1 MHFQFQN
8 KTYIYCGQFLFA
20 NEGSNIDFVK
30 GKYPG
35 CEFVQSAPVPE
46 IKQSEKKLLQIN
58 EVLPEPSALLQE
70 KFGKVDKPVKYKI
83 LEYYR
88 TRGVNKFHHNKVVHK
103 PKLDKAS
110 KEGLKDIFWNTISI
124 YFYTGKRVPKFVE
137 LQNNFDI
144 VGSIPWQKSLVR
156 SH

>member
-35 CEFVQSAPVPE
+35 CEFVQSAPALE
-46 IKQSEKKLLQIN
+46 IQQSEKKLLQIN

-110 KEGLKDIFWNTISI
+110 KECLKERFLEHCVNLFLYRKTSPEVCG
-124 YFYTGKRVPKFVE
+124 TTKQ
-137 LQNNFDI
+137 L
-144 VGSIPWQKSLVR
+144 
-156 SH
+156 

>member
-1 MHFQFQN
+1 MPQLQPLLCIYLYLPKHCMHFRFQN

-35 CEFVQSAPVPE
+35 CEFVQSAPAPE
-46 IKQSEKKLLQIN
+46 IQQSEKKLLQIN

-110 KEGLKDIFWNTISI
+110 KEGLKERFLEH
-124 YFYTGKRVPKFVE
+124 YF
-137 LQNNFDI
+137 N
-144 VGSIPWQKSLVR
+144 
-156 SH
+156 